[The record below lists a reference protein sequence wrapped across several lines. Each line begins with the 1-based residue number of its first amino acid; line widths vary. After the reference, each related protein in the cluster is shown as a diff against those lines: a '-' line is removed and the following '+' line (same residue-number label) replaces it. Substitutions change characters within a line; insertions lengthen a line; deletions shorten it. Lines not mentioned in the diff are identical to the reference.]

1 MDLNMLIMNK
11 KEVYNA
17 AKIGNKFEGMAF
29 MRIGLRYSYEKTP
42 YC

>member
-1 MDLNMLIMNK
+1 MLIMNK

-17 AKIGNKFEGMAF
+17 TKIGNKFEGMAF
-29 MRIGLRYSYEKTP
+29 MRIGWRYSYEKTP